1 MILALFSAAA
11 LALGAAGATG
21 SNDRVTV
28 IDRSIAPNGWTRV
41 NRASPETAVSFVL
54 YLKQVGLQD
63 LDQAFHAISQ
73 PSSPRYGSFLSAA
86 EVDEMV
92 HAAPEAFAATD
103 AWLAAHLPGATIR
116 KTADTIR
123 VSSTVGA
130 VLGAGSFG
138 SEVDFHQYTHRRSGA
153 MRLILTGRA
162 TLPAAVATHV
172 SLVGGLSEGW
182 EGSAWKR
189 ANIVASSKNKDK
201 IKDKIK
207 PAYCGSECSPP
218 YGGDAACGKKGEDLC
233 YICNHA
239 TWKCEAEGGR
249 TDFAAAT
256 ANQRTQSS
264 NGNGDD
270 DNDLKVTPQL
280 LRSFYDI
287 PEDEAN
293 ASPDNYQC
301 VAAFNDYF
309 SNEALSK
316 FYETVA
322 NTTTPTVDVMG
333 KTCLDAAKPCDQ
345 VESDLDVQYM
355 TVVGAGTHTLFH
367 NINDEDGWVVEFSEN
382 AAKLSPLPKVFSISY
397 GWAELKQC
405 DIAFSPCEKLGY
417 DSKAYVERTNTNFQ
431 KLATMGASILVSD
444 GDDGA
449 QSVQPSGEN
458 PLDPDHWCPDYWSC
472 YPKNSSKCGEVVL
485 KNTTT
490 GDTCVFPVGTQND
503 HCSWL
508 FLGDF
513 YQDETIVK
521 ALKTQNPSCNIQS
534 FIDGDYG
541 SHLYSTCGCADISL
555 THEDVVA
562 MPLKLNSSERL
573 FWADFPTSSP
583 YVTSVGATIFK
594 TADGKT
600 VAAEHAASIKD
611 GAIITTGG
619 GFSAVAD
626 LPSWQSSSVGAWASS
641 SSAPKPPPG
650 TYDATKRGYPDVS
663 MNGHNYQV
671 WAADNKKDSCP
682 CSQHGVDG
690 TSASSPAFAG
700 LISLINGHLLK
711 AGKSQLGFL
720 NPALYEMAAKAPTA
734 FKDVTVGD
742 NKCTRDYCMQYGFE
756 ASTG

>member
-11 LALGAAGATG
+11 LAVAHAGATG
-21 SNDRVTV
+21 SDRVTV

-189 ANIVASSKNKDK
+189 ANIVA
-201 IKDKIK
+201 
-207 PAYCGSECSPP
+207 
-218 YGGDAACGKKGEDLC
+218 
-233 YICNHA
+233 
-239 TWKCEAEGGR
+239 
-249 TDFAAAT
+249 
-256 ANQRTQSS
+256 NQRTQSS

-355 TVVGAGTHTLFH
+355 TAVGAGTHTLFH
-367 NINDEDGWVVEFSEN
+367 NINDEDGWVLEFSEN

-444 GDDGA
+444 GDD
-449 QSVQPSGEN
+449 
-458 PLDPDHWCPDYWSC
+458 
-472 YPKNSSKCGEVVL
+472 
-485 KNTTT
+485 
-490 GDTCVFPVGTQND
+490 
-503 HCSWL
+503 
-508 FLGDF
+508 
-513 YQDETIVK
+513 
-521 ALKTQNPSCNIQS
+521 
-534 FIDGDYG
+534 
-541 SHLYSTCGCADISL
+541 
-555 THEDVVA
+555 
-562 MPLKLNSSERL
+562 
-573 FWADFPTSSP
+573 
-583 YVTSVGATIFK
+583 
-594 TADGKT
+594 
-600 VAAEHAASIKD
+600 
-611 GAIITTGG
+611 
-619 GFSAVAD
+619 
-626 LPSWQSSSVGAWASS
+626 
-641 SSAPKPPPG
+641 
-650 TYDATKRGYPDVS
+650 
-663 MNGHNYQV
+663 
-671 WAADNKKDSCP
+671 
-682 CSQHGVDG
+682 
-690 TSASSPAFAG
+690 
-700 LISLINGHLLK
+700 
-711 AGKSQLGFL
+711 
-720 NPALYEMAAKAPTA
+720 
-734 FKDVTVGD
+734 
-742 NKCTRDYCMQYGFE
+742 
-756 ASTG
+756 